1 MFEHILHVKE
11 LTISLLLDKL
21 EYANEQ
27 YLRCFCYN
35 VEVIDENISINYN
48 TLIYWVPLLE

>member
-1 MFEHILHVKE
+1 MFEHILHVKK